1 MMQSKNWR
9 ELNQSTF
16 RCEKQPAVGSGGIV
30 AANHP
35 LGAAA
40 GAEMLAAGGNA
51 VDAAVAT
58 LLSLTVVEPMMVGLL
73 GGGMMQVRMSDGRHV
88 VIDGQSQA
96 PAAATQEMFE
106 TISDDIAT
114 RLETVGR
121 KNACGPMATATAGNL
136 PAWIRALETLGTF
149 SLADVIAPAIR
160 HAESGFLVTPYLF
173 ECIAEAASDMEKD
186 AAIASI
192 FCPMAALSSPA
203 AD

>member
-96 PAAATQEMFE
+96 PAAAAGPVSRGPLPWAHRPGSRRVSAHRSRRAPRA
-106 TISDDIAT
+106 IAAT
-114 RLETVGR
+114 RVVR
-121 KNACGPMATATAGNL
+121 
-136 PAWIRALETLGTF
+136 
-149 SLADVIAPAIR
+149 
-160 HAESGFLVTPYLF
+160 
-173 ECIAEAASDMEKD
+173 
-186 AAIASI
+186 
-192 FCPMAALSSPA
+192 
-203 AD
+203 